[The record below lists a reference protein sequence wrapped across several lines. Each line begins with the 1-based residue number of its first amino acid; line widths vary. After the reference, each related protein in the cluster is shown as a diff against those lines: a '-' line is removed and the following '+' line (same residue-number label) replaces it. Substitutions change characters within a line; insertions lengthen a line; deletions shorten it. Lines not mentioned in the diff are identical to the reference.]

1 MDLWLEFL
9 GWFISEGCI
18 TLAGKNK
25 NKYRIY
31 ISQSKKKNS
40 KKYNEIELLLT
51 KLGYNYQYDTDAG
64 FSIYNKS
71 LFENLKQC
79 YTEGV
84 CPICNK
90 THCSH
95 TKQIPQYV
103 KKLSTEQIL
112 IFLESY
118 RKGDGGICNTEERF
132 YSSSKQLI
140 DDVQE
145 LILKTGRGATIKY
158 RGKRTHTHN
167 GKDFIDRTECGQVT
181 ITNTDATIMKKHIR
195 VVQYSGNIYDVTVE
209 PYHNILVRRNKKVCW
224 CGNTWHSINY
234 ATSRQHLDNLAVRLG
249 AKQDIMKWLVTKP
262 IDKAIEAGIDT
273 ICIDGKYPKKCIT
286 GIEVK
291 DASYVCKVVDF
302 DKMPDEIKETADAL
316 SEDLKKYRHRNFCST
331 ENRIQGKGKS
341 FPIDLTMRGGIPPYE
356 IHIELI
362 KNLAEVIY
370 KGASGEIVE
379 WEIEFE
385 YACQVT
391 IIAHEAEEDYQC
403 IQFPKEIKPF
413 VKLRSFVIQDGDYY
427 IVPSPLKLI
436 EVGAVL
442 GFGHTLKEAID
453 HCKKNA
459 EQVKGFK
466 IVIDTEKLDSA
477 EKELEKAKEMGINLF
492 EQ

>member
-1 MDLWLEFL
+1 MTENYKDKVAMIVDSGGWYLELAVKLSESFKKVYYYNFWISPAPTSNPLYIGEGIDGVEKVDYLFDKVDAVKADGTPEVDIFIFPDIYSGDLQLHLEKL
-9 GWFISEGCI
+9 GRLVFGSRKSDELEIYRFASRRHLKELGLKQSEGELI
-18 TLAGKNK
+18 TGLDNLRE
-25 NKYRIY
+25 YL
-31 ISQSKKKNS
+31 KKNEDVYIKIS
-40 KKYNEIELLLT
+40 FT
-51 KLGYNYQYDTDAG
+51 
-64 FSIYNKS
+64 
-71 LFENLKQC
+71 
-79 YTEGV
+79 
-84 CPICNK
+84 
-90 THCSH
+90 
-95 TKQIPQYV
+95 
-103 KKLSTEQIL
+103 
-112 IFLESY
+112 
-118 RKGDGGICNTEERF
+118 RGDDE
-132 YSSSKQLI
+132 
-140 DDVQE
+140 
-145 LILKTGRGATIKY
+145 
-158 RGKRTHTHN
+158 
-167 GKDFIDRTECGQVT
+167 
-181 ITNTDATIMKKHIR
+181 
-195 VVQYSGNIYDVTVE
+195 
-209 PYHNILVRRNKKVCW
+209 
-224 CGNTWHSINY
+224 TWHSINY

-262 IDKAIEAGIDT
+262 IEKAIEAGIDT
-273 ICIDGKYPKKCIT
+273 ICIDGQYPKKCTT

-302 DKMPDEIKETADAL
+302 DKIPYEIKETTDAL
-316 SEDLKKYRHRNFCST
+316 SEDLKKYRHRNFFCT

-391 IIAHEAEEDYQC
+391 IIAHEAAEDYQC

-466 IVIDTEKLDSA
+466 IEIDTEKLDSA

-492 EQ
+492 EE